1 MTKNLLGTSLLL
13 GPSLAHPAH
22 AQAGYRNLDAGFPV
36 RVEDATVT
44 ERYAFDLDLTS
55 VEEWKSM
62 AESMGAANMGG
73 PAPVTAGN
81 ER

>member
-1 MTKNLLGTSLLL
+1 MAYSRLV
-13 GPSLAHPAH
+13 
-22 AQAGYRNLDAGFPV
+22 LDAGFPV

-62 AESMGAANMGG
+62 AESMGVAIMVGRHWFQEETSVELSMSAAQ
-73 PAPVTAGN
+73 
-81 ER
+81 R